1 MSDPIFPDKP
11 LVPAPEGQHAHEKH
25 HESGSDWV
33 VVHRGG
39 AGSKAHVEALERKL
53 IKAHINARVEHDDEH
68 RVVLE
73 VHRDQ
78 EDEAIAVLGDGNSH
92 GAGEQAHETR
102 EERIEESEHLHGA
115 FAATQSKWL
124 IWVLVV
130 AVLLLLAGWFLV
142 YWPMVH
148 R

>member
-11 LVPAPEGQHAHEKH
+11 LVPSAEEHPAHEKRA
-25 HESGSDWV
+25 SGPEWV

-53 IKAHINARVEHDDEH
+53 TKAHVNGRVAHDDEG
-68 RVVLE
+68 RVILE
-73 VHRDQ
+73 VHRD
-78 EDEAIAVLGDGNSH
+78 DEAQALTVLGDGNTH
-92 GAGEQAHETR
+92 GAGEAAHQTR

-115 FAATQSKWL
+115 FAATKSKTL
-124 IWVLVV
+124 IWVLIFAVV
-130 AVLLLLAGWFLV
+130 LLLAGWYFV
-142 YWPMVH
+142 YWPMFH